1 MLITAVAGI
10 LLAYFFINVAG
21 FHMVLKRMLKR
32 PGRLKPFDCQQCL
45 TVWMT
50 LALYF
55 LPLEVSECIAVVLG
69 AGYFATMFQ
78 K

>member
-1 MLITAVAGI
+1 MFTVAIAGI
-10 LLAYFFINVAG
+10 LTAHFFINVAG
-21 FHMVLKRMLKR
+21 FHMLLKRLLNR
-32 PGRLKPFDCQQCL
+32 TGRLKPFDCQQCL

-55 LPLEVSECIAVVLG
+55 MSPEVSECMATILG
-69 AGYFATMFQ
+69 AGYISTLLQ

>member
-1 MLITAVAGI
+1 MFTVAIAGI
-10 LLAYFFINVAG
+10 LMAHFFINVAG
-21 FHMVLKRMLKR
+21 FHMVLKRLLNR
-32 PGRLKPFDCQQCL
+32 TGRLKPFDCQQCL

-55 LPLEVSECIAVVLG
+55 MPIEISHCIAIVLG
-69 AGYFATMFQ
+69 AGYLSTLLQ

>member
-1 MLITAVAGI
+1 MLINAIAGI
-10 LLAYFFINVAG
+10 LTAHFFINVAG
-21 FHMVLKRMLKR
+21 FHMVLKRLLNR

-55 LPLEVSECIAVVLG
+55 LPMEISQCLATILG
-69 AGYFATMFQ
+69 AGYISTLFQ

>member
-1 MLITAVAGI
+1 MLITAIAGI
-10 LLAYFFINVAG
+10 LTAHFFINVAG
-21 FHMVLKRMLKR
+21 LHMVMKRLLNR

-55 LPLEVSECIAVVLG
+55 LPIEISQCLATILG
-69 AGYFATMFQ
+69 AGYFATLLQ